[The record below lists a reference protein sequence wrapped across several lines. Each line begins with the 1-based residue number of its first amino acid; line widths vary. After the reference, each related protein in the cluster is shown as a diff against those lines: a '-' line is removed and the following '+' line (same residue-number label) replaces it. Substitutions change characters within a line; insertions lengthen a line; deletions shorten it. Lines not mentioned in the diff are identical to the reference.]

1 MAPRASIH
9 EFFGEQPP
17 PTLILR
23 TPPNWT
29 VIGFLG
35 ALGLL
40 HLTIW
45 TIAILHHHTEG
56 YLSLAFGCIFVLAS
70 FAAWLSTFEIAV
82 LPIER
87 RVRLRMGY
95 KRLCGE
101 RSIPFAKIRGV
112 RLTLTPDPD
121 HANGHVELLCDDEAI
136 SCPPTTVARQEALC
150 LAITLGVR
158 LIKVSDGQQ
167 PEPST
172 TARLDHSQTL
182 P

>member
-1 MAPRASIH
+1 MASRLPIDDL
-9 EFFGEQPP
+9 FGEQPP

-56 YLSLAFGCIFVLAS
+56 YLSLAFGCVFVLAS
-70 FAAWLSTFEIAV
+70 VATWLSTVEIAV

-87 RVRLRMGY
+87 RVRLRIGY
-95 KRLCGE
+95 RRLCAE
-101 RSIPFAKIRGV
+101 RSISFSKIRGV
-112 RLTLTPDPD
+112 RLTLSPDPD
-121 HANGHVELLCDDEAI
+121 HGSGHVELLCDDESI

-158 LIKVSDGQQ
+158 LIKVSDGLQ
-167 PEPST
+167 PEPP
-172 TARLDHSQTL
+172 APRLDHSETL